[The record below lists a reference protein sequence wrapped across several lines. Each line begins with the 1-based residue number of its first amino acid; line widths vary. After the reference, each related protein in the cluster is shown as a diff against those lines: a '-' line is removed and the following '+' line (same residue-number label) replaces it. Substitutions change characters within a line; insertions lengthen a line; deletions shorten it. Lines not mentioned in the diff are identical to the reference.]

1 MYGNPKWLVNSEA
14 SVAHPA
20 GYQHFTNPIGPLYMR
35 ILLVEDDVRLAETLA
50 EALTDQRY
58 VVDIATDGEAGWH
71 QVKVLNYDLLLLDVM
86 LPELDGI
93 SLCHRL
99 RSHGYNLPILILTAC
114 DTINDEINGLDVGA
128 DDYVVKP
135 VDLQKLF
142 ARVRALLRRGS
153 ATASPILEWG
163 DLYLNPSTCEV
174 RYGQALIHVTPKEY
188 ALLELLLRNGR
199 RVLSRSVMIEHVWSL
214 ESPPE
219 EHAVKVHI
227 RGLRQKLKA
236 AGAPDDL
243 IETVHSRGYRLQQT
257 NV

>member
-1 MYGNPKWLVNSEA
+1 
-14 SVAHPA
+14 
-20 GYQHFTNPIGPLYMR
+20 MR
-35 ILLVEDDVRLAETLA
+35 ILLVEDDMRLAETLA

-71 QVKVLNYDLLLLDVM
+71 QAKALDYDLLVLDVM

-99 RSHGYNLPILILTAC
+99 RSHRCNLPILMLTAC
-114 DTINDEINGLDVGA
+114 DTINDEVTGLDVGA
-128 DDYVVKP
+128 DDYIVKP

-142 ARVRALLRRGS
+142 ARIRALLRRGS
-153 ATASPILEWG
+153 LTASPVLEWG
-163 DLYLNPSTCEV
+163 NLRLNPSTCEV
-174 RYGQALIHVTPKEY
+174 SYGQTPIHLTPKEY

-219 EHAVKVHI
+219 EHTVKVHI

-236 AGAPDDL
+236 AGASEDL
-243 IETVHSRGYRLQQT
+243 IETVHSMGYRLNQL
-257 NV
+257 N